1 MPISEVFQ
9 QNLLQ
14 HILLNGQEVEYRVVH
29 SKTASKLRI
38 KVSLNGVQVVLPKSR
53 EPEEARSFLLKNE
66 TWVTEQLDR
75 VKQLSRVRRPEKSTH
90 GRVLLRGETL
100 PIRVIRS
107 GNWQGPNR
115 VTLND
120 SILDITCGANSRT
133 PLATSLENWLRKEA
147 RQSIEM
153 HLADVVTRVKRAPN
167 RVYIMGQRTKWGNCS
182 ALGNLSFN
190 WRLIMAPDFVL
201 RYIVTHE
208 VVHLAIPDHSQRFW
222 LTVQSLCQSS
232 ERARQW
238 LAANG
243 HKLSVNLETLFT
255 VTDEAISVD

>member
-1 MPISEVFQ
+1 MPPTEGFQ
-9 QNLLQ
+9 QTVLQ
-14 HILLNGQEVEYRVVH
+14 HIQLNGQEVEYRVVH

-38 KVSLNGVQVVLPKSR
+38 KVSLDGVHVVLPKSR
-53 EPEEARSFLLKNE
+53 EHEEVLSFLRENG

-75 VKQLSRVRRPEKSTH
+75 AKRLSRVRRPERSTH
-90 GRVLLRGETL
+90 GQLLLRGEAL
-100 PIRVIRS
+100 RIRVNRIR
-107 GNWQGPNR
+107 NWQGPNR
-115 VTLND
+115 VALNETM
-120 SILDITCGANSRT
+120 LVITCGSSTRT

-147 RQSIEM
+147 RQTVGK
-153 HLADVVTRVKRAPN
+153 HLADAVIRVKRTPN

-182 ALGNLSFN
+182 TLGNLSFN

-222 LTVQSLCQSS
+222 LTVQSLCPLS

-243 HKLSVNLETLFT
+243 HRLTGDLRKLF
-255 VTDEAISVD
+255 